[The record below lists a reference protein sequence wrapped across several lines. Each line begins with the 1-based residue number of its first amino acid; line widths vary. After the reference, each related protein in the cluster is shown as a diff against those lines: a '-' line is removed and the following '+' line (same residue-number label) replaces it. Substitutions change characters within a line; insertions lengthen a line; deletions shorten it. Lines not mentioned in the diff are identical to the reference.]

1 MLARYLPQAAPTLRS
16 APPSGEQ
23 WLHEVKFDG
32 WRILLHKHG
41 RSAAAFTK
49 NGHDHS
55 SRVRWMEGV
64 LAVIGDLTK
73 RFVN

>member
-1 MLARYLPQAAPTLRS
+1 MLARYLPPATPTLRS
-16 APPSGEQ
+16 APPCGEQ

-32 WRILLHKHG
+32 WRIKLHKYG

-55 SRVRWMEGV
+55 RRVRWM
-64 LAVIGDLTK
+64 
-73 RFVN
+73 VNAWRA